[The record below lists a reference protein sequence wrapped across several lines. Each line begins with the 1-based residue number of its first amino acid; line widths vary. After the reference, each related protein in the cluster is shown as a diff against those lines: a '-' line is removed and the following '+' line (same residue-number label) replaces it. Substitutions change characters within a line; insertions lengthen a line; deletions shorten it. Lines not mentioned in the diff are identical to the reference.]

1 MIDSNDLLRMK
12 VLPIDTENRK
22 KLTLPLRYGKV
33 DLKPAYSL
41 SDTSFWET
49 FCKDYCKNCEHRS
62 RDELCDYNNN
72 DEEEYFIIDSISL
85 PVKKK

>member
-22 KLTLPLRYGKV
+22 KFNLPLRYGKV
-33 DLKPAYSL
+33 DLKPAYNSL
-41 SDTSFWET
+41 DTSFWEA
-49 FCKDYCKNCEHRS
+49 FCEDYCKNCNH
-62 RDELCDYNNN
+62 NK
-72 DEEEYFIIDSISL
+72 DEEEDFVIIDSISL

>member
-22 KLTLPLRYGKV
+22 KFTLPLRYGKV

-41 SDTSFWET
+41 SDTSFWED
-49 FCKDYCKNCEHRS
+49 FCKN
-62 RDELCDYNNN
+62 YNHSN
-72 DEEEYFIIDSISL
+72 EEDFIVIDSINL